1 MIISLLLKTN
11 NDNHQP
17 KGGLVLG
24 WRWLDAD
31 VGAVVVRAPDGFSVA
46 FLASGKS
53 ITAYLVSDNQARKI
67 LDPVKWRCDKD
78 ILVPEVLVVD
88 NVQTKL
94 GPPVKMIRL
103 PSQLKKARW
112 EVERYQVARIQ
123 NLEEILRREQIWSPD
138 SPLGR
143 DWLEEKVREVKSSGS
158 VLVFKNHF
166 ARDLEGNLVFPRT
179 PCSQL
184 TSTRLLAWSL
194 PVRALVSYPG
204 SGNTWFRDLVTA
216 ATGLHTGN
224 ERDWDLRDM
233 SEWTLMQ
240 SGNDHQAGADLLV
253 KSHHMRFSR
262 C

>member
-1 MIISLLLKTN
+1 MNCKTILTKCLVIFWILLKA

-17 KGGLVLG
+17 KGGLVVG

-31 VGAVVVRAPDGFSVA
+31 DGAVVVRAPDGSSVA
-46 FLASGKS
+46 FLPGGKN
-53 ITAYLVSDNQARKI
+53 ITAYLVIDYQAQKI
-67 LDPVKWRCDKD
+67 LEPVKWRCDKD

-94 GPPVKMIRL
+94 APPVKMIRL

-112 EVERYQVARIQ
+112 EVERYQVARLQ
-123 NLEEILRREQIWSPD
+123 NLEEKNRTEQIWSPD

-143 DWLEEKVREVKSSGS
+143 DWLEEKVKEVKSSGS

-184 TSTRLLAWSL
+184 ASTRLLAGSL

-204 SGNTWFRDLVTA
+204 SGNTWFRDLIFVIFS
-216 ATGLHTGN
+216 LH
-224 ERDWDLRDM
+224 
-233 SEWTLMQ
+233 
-240 SGNDHQAGADLLV
+240 
-253 KSHHMRFSR
+253 RFFST
-262 C
+262 